1 MKNSSYAALPSSSGT
16 KGRFTRSNSAPT
28 SKDKM
33 SHVLVSNLKDY
44 CGLPNHAFNPS
55 PLALVYKC
63 RKPLRDDH
71 EEEKRLED
79 DVLRQKHGHTSAENQ
94 TGNKSLVSSLS
105 EGVGVGQ
112 KGANANAILAQR
124 KVAQALLTMASNEA
138 MASHFI
144 FQGGVEA
151 AMKLIGESK
160 DFLVLAKC
168 AGTID
173 LSSFNHI

>member
-1 MKNSSYAALPSSSGT
+1 MKTAPSSG
-16 KGRFTRSNSAPT
+16 SNSAPNRFARTNT
-28 SKDKM
+28 STTKEKVGR
-33 SHVLVSNLKDY
+33 VLVANLRDY
-44 CGLPNHAFNPS
+44 CGLPDHAFNPS

-71 EEEKRLED
+71 EEEKREEE
-79 DVLRQKHGHTSAENQ
+79 VHRHKQGTATAESSHGAKYSA
-94 TGNKSLVSSLS
+94 SSLS

-112 KGANANAILAQR
+112 KGASANAVLAQR
-124 KVAQALLTMASNEA
+124 KVAQALFTMASNES

-160 DFLVLAKC
+160 DFIVLTKC
-168 AGTID
+168 AGKCFQV
-173 LSSFNHI
+173 SQV